1 MRNALSGWHSKP
13 PATKTKADKQR
24 EGDNNL
30 ELALESLKQLL
41 NDKRIP
47 EGVRQTLANE
57 YAQVEAMLEKLEH
70 GHLHIAVF
78 GRVSVGKS
86 SLLNALLNQSHFSTS
101 PLHGETKRPA
111 MAAWDTDTYETDG
124 LYLIDT
130 PGINEI
136 DGEEREK
143 MAHDVAARSDL
154 LLFVVDGDLTDT
166 ELQSLRTLASHRRP
180 IILVLNKIDRY
191 TQKDRDT
198 LLASLRQRSEN
209 LIDSRYIVTAA
220 AQPAA
225 KTVIVIN
232 EDNEEIESTRQMPI
246 DIAELKQLL
255 WDVLESEGKTLAALN
270 ASLFADKLNSQV
282 TEHVLVAKKTVAEKV
297 IRTYCISKGIAVAF
311 NPIPVADLFAAA
323 IIDATMIIHL
333 AKVYGVP
340 ITRHEAQSLVIAIAA
355 QMAALIG
362 TVWAVNLV
370 SSALKAGSAGVSTLI
385 TASAQGAIAYY
396 STYVV
401 GLVAQRYLSQGKAWG
416 DGGARKV
423 VKEILESVDRDS
435 IVNQAREDI
444 LAHLKT

>member
-70 GHLHIAVF
+70 GHLHISVF

-111 MAAWDTDTYETDG
+111 MAAWDTYETDG

-130 PGINEI
+130 PGINEV

-198 LLASLRQRSEN
+198 LLASLQQRSEN
-209 LIDSRYIVTAA
+209 LIDPRYIVTAA

-225 KTVIVIN
+225 KTVIVVN